1 MLGGGRVAQPVFKLA
16 SPRGGLVK
24 GMLIAVSMLC
34 GGVVAH
40 ADIRETK
47 HNLADKSRLQGLGQ
61 DGASDEARL
70 KIEREVCVFCH
81 TPNLDQH
88 ANSAAIA
95 PKWQPATRGD
105 TSFEMFDDIGRTGTS
120 EANPVGS
127 VSMACLSCHD
137 STQALGIGEE
147 HRADHPFG
155 VPYRGPSVVES
166 VAKRVRE
173 TLKREGALLP
183 FRLAAMVHED
193 SDGFRPVQ
201 SAVVNDRQIWWASA
215 TGGARRSKNDLPLYP
230 RQVEDV
236 RIPFVECTSC
246 HDPHTTREVFLRT
259 NTEQSALCLTCHI
272 K

>member
-1 MLGGGRVAQPVFKLA
+1 MLSGRRSTGSGSPAGIPFGWLTRGLIVAIGLLSVFT
-16 SPRGGLVK
+16 VY
-24 GMLIAVSMLC
+24 
-34 GGVVAH
+34 

-47 HNLADKSRLQGLGQ
+47 HNLADKSKLQSVAG
-61 DGASDEARL
+61 DGVSDEMRL
-70 KIEREVCVFCH
+70 RIEREVCVFCH

-88 ANSAAIA
+88 GAGQVPA
-95 PKWQPATRGD
+95 PRWQKAVDVEATFD
-105 TSFEMFDDIGRTGTS
+105 MFDDIGRTGTS
-120 EANPVGS
+120 ESNPVGS

-137 STQALGIGEE
+137 SSQALGIGEE

-166 VAKRVRE
+166 IAKQARQ
-173 TLKREGALLP
+173 KMSREGSLLP
-183 FRLAAMVHED
+183 YRLAAMVQED
-193 SDGFRPVQ
+193 SAGFRPVQ
-201 SAVVNDRQIWWASA
+201 SAVINDRQIWWASA
-215 TGGARRSKNDLPLYP
+215 TGSARRSKNDLPLYP

-259 NTEQSALCLTCHI
+259 SSEQSNLCLTCHI